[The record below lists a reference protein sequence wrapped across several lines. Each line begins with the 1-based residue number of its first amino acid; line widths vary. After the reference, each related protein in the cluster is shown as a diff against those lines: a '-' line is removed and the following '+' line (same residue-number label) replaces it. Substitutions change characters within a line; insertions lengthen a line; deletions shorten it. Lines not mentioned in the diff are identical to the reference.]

1 MIWLSLRI
9 YPTVLAAHAVMCAV
23 TVYTWPALTLKPMAF
38 LSVVL
43 HFTQSTHNI
52 NRVRLSSN
60 LLNLRV
66 VNAHE
71 DVVFLF
77 VLET

>member
-1 MIWLSLRI
+1 
-9 YPTVLAAHAVMCAV
+9 
-23 TVYTWPALTLKPMAF
+23 MAF
-38 LSVVL
+38 LSVIL
-43 HFTQSTHNI
+43 HFAQSTHNI